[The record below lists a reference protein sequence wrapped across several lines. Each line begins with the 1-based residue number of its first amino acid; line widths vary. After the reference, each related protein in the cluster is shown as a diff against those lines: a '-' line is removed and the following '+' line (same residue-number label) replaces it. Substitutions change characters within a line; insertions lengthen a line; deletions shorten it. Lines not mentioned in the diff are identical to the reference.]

1 MPIPGERE
9 LGGTAPLPLGNPS
22 VRVSPLRTTS
32 QPGELWGHR
41 WKPLGKAI
49 TDCFTWVGPGQGAS
63 NHNER
68 RIGTRYLYHI
78 GSGGQARTTF
88 LEF

>member
-22 VRVSPLRTTS
+22 VRVSLLRTTS
-32 QPGELWGHR
+32 TATYYQYYVGGHR

-49 TDCFTWVGPGQGAS
+49 TDCFTWFGPGQGAS
-63 NHNER
+63 NHSER
-68 RIGTRYLYHI
+68 CIGTKYLYHME
-78 GSGGQARTTF
+78 AADRPD
-88 LEF
+88 